1 MADFRAVLRWNR
13 VETAAKSGTGAP
25 PDVCGIAGFSGADV
39 TPETARPL
47 LERMIGTLAHRGPD
61 GFGFHVEAG
70 VGLAH
75 ARLSIIDLATGDQ
88 PIHNPRR
95 DVWTVFNG
103 EIFNYVELRAELE
116 AAGHA
121 FYTQSD
127 TEVIVHLYDR
137 YGDAFVEHLNGQFA
151 IALWDARRRRLLLAR
166 DRTGIRPLFHVRAHG
181 RTWFAS
187 EAKALLA
194 VLPQCAALD
203 PAGLVQAFTYW
214 STVEPQTVY
223 RDVHSLP
230 PGCVL
235 AVEQDGSET
244 LTRYWDWNFP
254 PEEDTAPSRYR
265 GTAEHAAA
273 ELCELLVDAVRL
285 QLRADVP
292 VGAYLSGGLDSSG
305 IVAMIRGFTDTPVRT
320 FSVAFE
326 DAEFDES
333 AQQQAMVRHLGTDH
347 TTLLCTRRDIGEAF
361 PRFVRHAEAPVLRA
375 APVPLMLLSGSVRA
389 HGYKV
394 VLTGEGADEVFG
406 GYDLFK
412 EAKVRRFWARQPDS
426 RLRPKLLERLY
437 GYLPNSPVRNPGF
450 AQSFFGQGMEH
461 IGRPVFAHL
470 PRWATS
476 QRALAFLAPE
486 LRAQFAGWDAAA
498 HYERTL
504 PAGIAGWS
512 GLARDQYV
520 EAKSLLAGY
529 LLSSQ
534 GDRVAMAN
542 SIEGRFP
549 YLDHRVVEFASRLP
563 PSWKIRSLTEKWLL
577 RRALAGMLPAD
588 IATRTKQPYR
598 APDSRSFFFDG
609 EPLDYVAELMGRD
622 RIRAAGLFDADAVGR
637 LFGKCRAG
645 RATGFADNQA
655 FVGVLSTMLV
665 HDGLRQHTAPAA
677 APDDAPALREAA
689 LAT

>member
-1 MADFRAVLRWNR
+1 MEPPR
-13 VETAAKSGTGAP
+13 TAAWSCQR
-25 PDVCGIAGFSGADV
+25 VCGIAGFSGADV
-39 TPETARPL
+39 TPGMAMPELT
-47 LERMIGTLAHRGPD
+47 RMIHTLAHRGPD
-61 GFGFHVEAG
+61 GYGFHADTG
-70 VGLAH
+70 IGLAH

-116 AAGHA
+116 AAGHV

-137 YGDAFVEHLNGQFA
+137 HGDRFVEYLNGQFA
-151 IALWDARRRRLLLAR
+151 IALWDAVRKRLVLAR
-166 DRTGIRPLFHVRAHG
+166 DRTGIRPLFHTRSRG

-187 EAKALLA
+187 ETKALLA
-194 VLPQCAALD
+194 VLPECAALD
-203 PAGLVQAFTYW
+203 PDGLVQTLTYW
-214 STVEPQTVY
+214 SAVEPQTLY
-223 RDVHSLP
+223 RGVRSLP
-230 PGCVL
+230 PGCLL
-235 AVEQDGSET
+235 AIEQDGTER
-244 LTRYWDWNFP
+244 LTRFWDWTFP
-254 PEEDTAPSRYR
+254 NAEQTAPGRYP
-265 GTAEHAAA
+265 GGIEAATAE
-273 ELCELLVDAVRL
+273 LRELLVDAVRL

-326 DAEFDES
+326 DSEFDES
-333 AQQQAMVRHLGTDH
+333 HAQQAMVRHLRTEH
-347 TTLLCTRRDIGEAF
+347 TTLRCSRREIGEAF
-361 PRFVRHAEAPVLRA
+361 PTYMRHAEVPVLRT
-375 APVPLMLLSGSVRA
+375 APVPLMLLAGSVRA

-412 EAKVRRFWARQPDS
+412 EAKVRRFWAAQPGS
-426 RLRPKLLERLY
+426 RFRPRLLERLY
-437 GYLPNSPVRNPGF
+437 GYLPNSPVRNPAF

-461 IGRPVFAHL
+461 LDRAVFAHV
-470 PRWATS
+470 PRWTTS
-476 QRALAFLAPE
+476 RRALAFLSPD
-486 LRAQFAGWDAAA
+486 LRARYETWDPLA
-498 HYERTL
+498 HYEATL
-504 PAGIAGWS
+504 PAGIERWS

-549 YLDHRVVEFASRLP
+549 YLDHRVVEFAARLP
-563 PSWKIRSLTEKWLL
+563 PSYKIRGMTEKHVL
-577 RRALAGMLPAD
+577 RRALAAWLPDD
-588 IATRTKQPYR
+588 IAQRPKQPYR
-598 APDSRSFFFDG
+598 APDSQSFFFDG
-609 EPLDYVAELMGRD
+609 KPLDYVEDLMSPA
-622 RIRAAGLFDADAVGR
+622 RIRDAGYFDAGAVSR
-637 LFGKCRAG
+637 LYAKCRSG

-655 FVGVLSTMLV
+655 FVGVLSTMLL
-665 HDGLRQHTAPAA
+665 HDGLRSTADVRSQPQHANV
-677 APDDAPALREAA
+677 LEAA
-689 LAT
+689 VS